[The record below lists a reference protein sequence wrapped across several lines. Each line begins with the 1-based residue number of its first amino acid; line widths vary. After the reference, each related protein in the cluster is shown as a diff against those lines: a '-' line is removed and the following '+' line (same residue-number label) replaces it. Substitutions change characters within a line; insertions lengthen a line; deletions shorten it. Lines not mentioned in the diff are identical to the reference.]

1 MKPERAEELYS
12 DYAEGTLTPALRQ
25 ALEQHFEADPSARA
39 DYAGFAKIY
48 TFLEQPGEAEVE
60 APLGFRAKI
69 LERVASQQTVRE
81 ATWSQRTATLFTGWF
96 LVTPQRRLAGGAL
109 AGVAVAV
116 LAGVMWVHPLGN
128 SPKGNSSN
136 AGFNLPP
143 PPPPIIGPSDPA
155 VIRNVDMPTG
165 LGDNAYYKF
174 HLHLPPSVV
183 AATVNA
189 YVVTSVAQ
197 ITDPAQLGTAIP
209 ALIGQHLTNHQGVQ
223 IPIAPQQTPPV
234 GATLGLLVKWTPDD
248 TSLMPGSEVVYTP
261 FGSADPTTPAPINA
275 GILDTLKAVAARYGV
290 TVVVDADEIPT
301 QTVTPDFS
309 ATDASVPLGVIA
321 KAAGYSVQT
330 LDNKTFY
337 LYNPNS

>member
-96 LVTPQRRLAGGAL
+96 SATPQRRLAGGAL
-109 AGVAVAV
+109 AGAAALV
-116 LAGVMWVHPLGN
+116 LAGVLIVHPYGGSYRTEIFPTL
-128 SPKGNSSN
+128 S
-136 AGFNLPP
+136 
-143 PPPPIIGPSDPA
+143 PPPISGPSDPA
-155 VIRNVDMPTG
+155 VIQKVDLPASQSNDT
-165 LGDNAYYKF
+165 YYKF
-174 HLHLPPSVV
+174 HLHLPPSVP

-189 YVVTSVAQ
+189 YVLTSTAQ
-197 ITDPAQLGTAIP
+197 ITDPAQLAMATP
-209 ALIGQHLTNHQGVQ
+209 ALTGQHLTNHQGVQ

-261 FGSADPTTPAPINA
+261 FGSADPTTAAPVNA
-275 GILDTLKAVAARYGV
+275 DVLDTLKAVAAHYGV
-290 TVVVDADEIPT
+290 TVVVDADLVPT
-301 QTVTPDFS
+301 QTVPADFTAS
-309 ATDASVPLGVIA
+309 DASVPLRAIA

-330 LDNKTFY
+330 LDNNTFY
-337 LYNPNS
+337 LYDPNS

>member
-25 ALEQHFEADPSARA
+25 ALEQHFEADSSARA
-39 DYAGFAKIY
+39 DYGRFSKIY

-60 APLGFRAKI
+60 VPLGFRAKI

-96 LVTPQRRLAGGAL
+96 STTPQRRLAGGAL

-116 LAGVMWVHPLGN
+116 LAGVMLVHPNGGSEKEN
-128 SPKGNSSN
+128 IFPGTPSITIP
-136 AGFNLPP
+136 A
-143 PPPPIIGPSDPA
+143 GPSDPA
-155 VIRNVDMPTG
+155 VIRNVEMPTG

-189 YVVTSVAQ
+189 YVVTSTVQ
-197 ITDPAQLGTAIP
+197 ITDPAQLAMATP

-234 GATLGLLVKWTPDD
+234 GATLGLFVKWTPDD
-248 TSLMPGSEVVYTP
+248 TNLMSGSEVVYTP
-261 FGSADPTTPAPINA
+261 FGSADPTTAAPTNA
-275 GILDTLKAVAARYGV
+275 DVLENLKAVAAHYGV
-290 TVVVDADEIPT
+290 TVVVDADAIPT

-309 ATDASVPLGVIA
+309 ATDASVPLGAIA
-321 KAAGYSVQT
+321 KTAGYSVQS
-330 LDNKTFY
+330 LDNNTFY
-337 LYNPNS
+337 LYDPNS